1 MPKIV
6 ALEDHTLTQ
15 AQIAAMTGRSKEW
28 VKKLAQ
34 EGVLERD
41 GRGAYKLRSVCAAI
55 IAHYEAMTDRSART
69 QSAARATD
77 ARAAEIQQRI
87 AMRDRALIPIDEALQ
102 AMEIVVGT
110 VNSELTGLPAR
121 ATRDMAIRRK
131 IEDEVNGTKGR
142 IAASLRKGSAAARS
156 GRGLD
161 GADAEDDA

>member
-1 MPKIV
+1 MAKTDLSDMAAGV
-6 ALEDHTLTQ
+6 QE
-15 AQIAAMTGRSKEW
+15 IARATGRTTRWVQMLAKEQGIA
-28 VKKLAQ
+28 K
-34 EGVLERD
+34 D
-41 GRGAYKLRSVCAAI
+41 GRGRYAIADLLRGLV
-55 IAHYEAMTDRSART
+55 AHYEQVLENGSRSTAAADAT
-69 QSAARATD
+69 QARAD
-77 ARAAEIQQRI
+77 EIRQRMAI
-87 AMRDRALIPIDEALQ
+87 KDRTLIPLDEALQ

-161 GADAEDDA
+161 GADTEDDA

>member
-15 AQIAAMTGRSKEW
+15 TQIAEMTGRSKEW

-55 IAHYEAMTDRSART
+55 IAHYEAMADRSVRAQAAADAT
-69 QSAARATD
+69 QARAD
-77 ARAAEIQQRI
+77 EIRQRI
-87 AMRDRALIPIDEALQ
+87 AMRERELIPIEESLLAQ
-102 AMEIVVGT
+102 EIIVGT

-121 ATRDMAIRRK
+121 VTRDMHLRRK
-131 IEDEVNGTKGR
+131 IEDEVNNSKGR
-142 IAASLRKGSAAARS
+142 ISAALRRAS
-156 GRGLD
+156 TAAQTGKGLD
-161 GADAEDDA
+161 EG